1 MKLKILGTGTATPSL
16 QRASSSCL
24 LSTTWGTILV
34 DIGPSVVRRLLE
46 YGHTTDDVDMI
57 VLTHFHPDHT
67 VDLATFLFASNYGD
81 ITREKPLILLGGRGL
96 EGFYE
101 NFVRLYRW
109 LSPVGYDLI
118 LKSLPAGEWSL
129 GKVSIKTSKSNHNPE
144 SIAVRVTEGKN
155 RAKSGAKSIV
165 FTGDTDFSK
174 ELVALA
180 ARADLVV
187 SECSFPERK
196 VQGHLNLAD
205 LQRIV
210 KEAKPKQV
218 VLSHLYP
225 DWEAFDGV
233 LHAPLLLGIDGLEI
247 EL

>member
-1 MKLKILGTGTATPSL
+1 MTLKILGTGTATPSL
-16 QRASSSCL
+16 QRASSSYL
-24 LSTTWGTILV
+24 LSTTWGNILV

-46 YGHTTDDVDMI
+46 YGYTTDDVDMV

-67 VDLATFLFASNYGD
+67 VDLATFLFASNYGEV
-81 ITREKPLILLGGRGL
+81 TRKKPLILLGGQGL

-129 GKVSIKTSKSNHNPE
+129 GEVSIKTSKTNHNPE
-144 SIAVRVTEGKN
+144 SIALRVTEGK
-155 RAKSGAKSIV
+155 REGKRIV

-174 ELVALA
+174 DLVALA
-180 ARADLVV
+180 EGADLMV

-196 VQGHLNLAD
+196 VKGHLNLAD

-210 KEAKPKQV
+210 KEAKPRQV
-218 VLSHLYP
+218 ILSHLYP
-225 DWEAFDGV
+225 DWDAFDGV
-233 LHAPLLLGIDGLEI
+233 LHAPFLLGIDGLDI

>member
-1 MKLKILGTGTATPSL
+1 MKLRILGTGTATPSL
-16 QRASSSCL
+16 QRASSSYL

-67 VDLATFLFASNYGD
+67 VDLATFLFASSYGD
-81 ITREKPLILLGGRGL
+81 ITRKKPLILLGGRGL

-101 NFVRLYRW
+101 DFVRLYRW

-118 LKSLPAGEWSL
+118 LKSLPVGEWSV
-129 GKVSIKTSKSNHNPE
+129 GEVSIRTSKSNHNPE
-144 SIAVRVTEGKN
+144 SIALRVAEGK
-155 RAKSGAKSIV
+155 SGTKSIV

-174 ELVALA
+174 EVVALA
-180 ARADLVV
+180 ARADLMV

-210 KEAKPKQV
+210 KEARPGQV

-233 LHAPLLLGIDGLEI
+233 LHAPLLLGVDGLEI
-247 EL
+247 EV